1 MSIRSEEIWMD
12 GEFVPFDE
20 ANIHVLSHTLH
31 YGLGLFEGIRAYT
44 QDNGEGA
51 VFRLDEHL
59 DRLYDSAKMCH
70 ITIPHTKET
79 IRAACLET
87 LSRNGMTEAYIRPL
101 VFLGS
106 GAMGLGARSNEVH
119 VAIAVWKWGAYLGAE
134 GLEKGISA
142 CTSSFARHAVGSTL
156 QRAKVVGHY
165 VNSILARYEANDNG
179 FDEAVM
185 LDAHGLV
192 AEGTG
197 ENIFAIK
204 NGVVKTPSV
213 TNILA
218 GITRR
223 TAIEILDHLGVTVDE
238 TLFGRDALYVADEVF
253 MTGTAAEITPV
264 REVDRR
270 AIGAGR
276 PGPLTTQVQRLYS
289 EGVRGRIEFMQSM
302 LTPFSVRS

>member
-1 MSIRSEEIWMD
+1 MSIRSKEIWMD
-12 GEFVPFDE
+12 GEFIPFDE

-31 YGLGLFEGIRAYT
+31 YGLGLFEGIRAYR
-44 QDNGEGA
+44 QDDGSGA
-51 VFRLDEHL
+51 VFHLDAHL
-59 DRLYDSAKMCH
+59 DRLYDSARMCH
-70 ITIPHTKET
+70 IEIPHSQEVL
-79 IRAACLET
+79 RAACLET
-87 LSRNGMTEAYIRPL
+87 LSRNGMEEAYIRPL

-106 GAMGLGARSNEVH
+106 GAMGLGARGNRVH
-119 VAIAVWKWGAYLGAE
+119 VAIAVWKWGAYLGEE
-134 GLEKGISA
+134 GMTKGIRA
-142 CTSSFARHAVGSTL
+142 CTSSFSRHAVGSTL

-179 FDEAVM
+179 FDEAIM
-185 LDAHGLV
+185 LDSHGLV

-223 TAIEILDHLGVTVDE
+223 TAIEILDHLGILVDE

-270 AIGAGR
+270 MVGQGS
-276 PGPLTTQVQRLYS
+276 PGDMTLQVQKLYS
-289 EGVRGRIEFMQSM
+289 EGVRGRIEFMRPM
-302 LTPFSVRS
+302 LTTFETR